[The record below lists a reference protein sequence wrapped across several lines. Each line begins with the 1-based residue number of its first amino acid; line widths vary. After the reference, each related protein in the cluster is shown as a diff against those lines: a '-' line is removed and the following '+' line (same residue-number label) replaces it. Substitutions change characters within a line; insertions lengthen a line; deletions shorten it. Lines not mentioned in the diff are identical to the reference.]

1 MERKPG
7 IQTVSLNVKT
17 ERMVVQHMAL
27 PHPCFRRGMPSSTSS
42 YKGEEKDGFSFP
54 VPLLCKEGQGEVESE
69 I

>member
-27 PHPCFRRGMPSSTSS
+27 PHLTSS